1 MPPERPRR
9 YPGVAEPVRAR
20 SARAK
25 KNLGLRARAKKNL
38 GLRKRQSGDFAAG
51 MAPGTYTRTEAD
63 VDMNEEATLRAME
76 GPPLDDGI
84 EHLIDRPAERWA
96 TEVAGWGA
104 R

>member
-1 MPPERPRR
+1 ME
-9 YPGVAEPVRAR
+9 GTSLLLGEWDLSDIHCQRAHP
-20 SARAK
+20 
-25 KNLGLRARAKKNL
+25 
-38 GLRKRQSGDFAAG
+38 
-51 MAPGTYTRTEAD
+51 PGTYTRTEAD

-76 GPPLDDGI
+76 PPPLDDGI